1 MAGDYCVDLGC
12 WFFLLTLQVDSM
24 IQEWSKIGKEV
35 VWIGLA
41 FIVGLSPSYM
51 GYPHVTM
58 GCICLLFVYILMQ
71 LWNER
76 K

>member
-1 MAGDYCVDLGC
+1 
-12 WFFLLTLQVDSM
+12 M